1 MKRNFLALCILAL
14 GSMTLTFYF
23 FYPIIF
29 DLNHILLTGSGDGI
43 KNYFTYLYYLKN
55 DFGTHF
61 TGMNYPFGEDVVFTD
76 NTPLLAWSI
85 KGLSNFCPSILNNAL
100 GILHTLLLSSVTI
113 GAIYIYRIIRAFNVA
128 KWWSIVSSLYIIF
141 FSPQLFK
148 LTGFFGMGFIM
159 YLPMMIYWLLKY
171 HQTGRI
177 KYIVGITVITIL
189 FTFLHV
195 YNLAFTLVL
204 LGCYTLSYLLV
215 NLKNTGYW
223 KKAKH
228 FIPIVA
234 SIFISWAVLNLYM
247 QIFDK
252 ISDRTTYPY
261 GVFGATTEGGDIFN
275 SNMVPLGYVFQFL
288 FGRAH
293 GLTEGY
299 TYIGFVSIAIFV
311 FLLYRFVVYLVSL
324 KQKTKHYVL
333 HPVRAYRIWLG
344 VAFFELLVSMGV
356 PFSWGLRFLADYLS
370 VLRQFR
376 SMGRFSW
383 AFYYLFLIF
392 CVIFIFRLYQ
402 WLRRKGIHWQA
413 KAMLGA
419 VCILWGIQLNGY
431 AGWMRE
437 NVSALAKDNYN
448 RLFSAKESNWNDW
461 LSQNG
466 YSAKQFQAIL
476 ALPFFHIGSEKLW
489 LQDNDAPRTMYY
501 GAQLALQTGIPMI
514 DVMMSRTSWSQ
525 TFATVQLTDGPFSP
539 KPLLDSFSNKPI
551 LVLVNKQFPLK
562 PKEKEWL
569 LYSKL
574 IGTRNDL
581 DLYSVSIRDIIT
593 HGKEARAHYKIIAA
607 GSKQQE
613 GLIGND
619 AEFYFVRHFDQ
630 YNTPAFAGNGAFS
643 PAKTYKEQMI
653 ADICPKFTDSTEHQ
667 YFFSIWVLCNNTDYR
682 TPYFIFRQ
690 FDKNGRQ
697 IAESD
702 LNTKYSTR
710 VIHNWY
716 LIDKLLTL
724 DKKMDHLKV
733 YVVNPDNRKSYIALD
748 ELTFW
753 PENSVFFYK
762 TKNGVL
768 LLNNRPQ

>member
-1 MKRNFLALCILAL
+1 MKRKFLSPFILIL
-14 GSMTLTFYF
+14 GSIVLTFYF

-29 DLNHILLTGSGDGI
+29 DLNHILLTGGGDGI

-76 NTPLLAWSI
+76 NTPLLAWAI
-85 KGLSNFCPSILNNAL
+85 KGLSYFFPSILNNAL
-100 GILHTLLLSSVTI
+100 GILHTLLLLSITI
-113 GAIYIYRIIRAFNVA
+113 GAIYIYRVVRVFNVA
-128 KWWSIVSSLYIIF
+128 KWWSVIASLYIIF
-141 FSPQLFK
+141 FSPQIFK
-148 LTGFFGMGFIM
+148 LTGFFGMGFMM

-171 HQTGRI
+171 HQTNKV
-177 KYIVGITVITIL
+177 KYVICITVITVL

-195 YNLAFTLVL
+195 YNLAFTLVF
-204 LGCYTLSYLLV
+204 LGCYTLSYLV
-215 NLKNTGYW
+215 INLKKIGYRE
-223 KKAKH
+223 KIKH
-228 FIPIVA
+228 FIPIAA
-234 SIFISWAVLNLYM
+234 SVVISWAALALYM
-247 QIFDK
+247 QFFDK
-252 ISDRTTYPY
+252 ISDRTAYPY

-299 TYIGFVSIAIFV
+299 TYIGFVSIVIFV
-311 FLLYRFVVYLVSL
+311 FLLFRFGMYLFSL
-324 KQKTKHYVL
+324 KQKKRYAP
-333 HPVRAYRIWLG
+333 HPVRAYRIWLW

-383 AFYYLFLIF
+383 TFYYLFLIF
-392 CVIFIFRLYQ
+392 CVIFIFRFYQ

-419 VCILWGIQLNGY
+419 VCILWAIQLNGY

-461 LSQNG
+461 LVQRG
-466 YSAKQFQAIL
+466 YSSKQFQAVL

-489 LQDNDAPRTMYY
+489 LQDNDESRTMYY
-501 GAQLALQTGIPMI
+501 GAQLALQTSIPMI
-514 DVMMSRTSWSQ
+514 DVMMSRTSWHQ

-539 KPLLDSFSNKPI
+539 KPLLDSFSEKPI
-551 LVLVNKQFPLK
+551 LVLVNKRFPLK
-562 PKEKEWL
+562 SKEKEWPL
-569 LYSKL
+569 CGRL
-574 IGTRNDL
+574 IGARNDL
-581 DLYSVSIRDIIT
+581 ELYSVSASDIMAK
-593 HGKEARAHYKIIAA
+593 GRKVRAHYKMLAA
-607 GSKQQE
+607 RLKLAE
-613 GLIGND
+613 GLLGND
-619 AEFYFVRHFDQ
+619 TGFYFVRHFDQ
-630 YNTPAFAGNGAFS
+630 YHQPSFAGNGAFR

-653 ADICPKFTDSTEHQ
+653 ADIYPKFTDSAEHR
-667 YFFSIWVLCNNTDYR
+667 YFFSIWVLCNSTDYR

-690 FDKNGRQ
+690 FDKNGQQ

-710 VIHNWY
+710 IIHNWY

-724 DKKMDHLKV
+724 NKEMDRLKI
-733 YVVNPDNRKSYIALD
+733 YVVNPDGRKSYIALD
-748 ELTFW
+748 ELAFW

-762 TKNGVL
+762 TKDGVL